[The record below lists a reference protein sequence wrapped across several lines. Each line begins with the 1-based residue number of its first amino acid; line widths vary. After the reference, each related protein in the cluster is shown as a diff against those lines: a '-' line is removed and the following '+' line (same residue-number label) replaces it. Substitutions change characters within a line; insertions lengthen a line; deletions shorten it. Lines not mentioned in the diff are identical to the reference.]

1 MFFQLLHELIHF
13 DVLLFQFAC
22 VCEARKDPGEV
33 WKAVM
38 DEEAMPRAIKDLLV
52 VDSNSKMGRFVSNF
66 DTNPN
71 LIIYNHAP

>member
-1 MFFQLLHELIHF
+1 M
-13 DVLLFQFAC
+13 LLFQFAC

-38 DEEAMPRAIKDLLV
+38 DEEAMPKAIEDLIV
-52 VDSNSKMGRFVSNF
+52 VDLNSKSGPKMGRFVRNF
-66 DTNPN
+66 DVNPN